1 MKKFSKKTYFLT
13 GIIAIAAMFIYQ
25 SCTFNVSTASIS
37 AAELVKIVPGG
48 QSVKVGTT
56 FHPNDGPFHLFVVVA
71 NGPADTKVKASWYG
85 MEADGKSVLIDE
97 NEVSLG
103 ENSEIDFSLSLP
115 RPWPVG
121 TYKVDLKLNG
131 VYDRSITSFVRQ

>member
-97 NEVSLG
+97 NGNLLLTDFGLGKSLG
-103 ENSEIDFSLSLP
+103 N
-115 RPWPVG
+115 
-121 TYKVDLKLNG
+121 KVK
-131 VYDRSITSFVRQ
+131 ITNIPINICNNFFFF